1 MARKPRKPCG
11 HVTSARQKARALAL
25 ARHACTI
32 YIYAITLLDP
42 PKKYDRIKGITR
54 IGQTADHM
62 GMGQVATL
70 ARRRRQYEELR
81 NTSKISMLAKE
92 IGWDC
97 FSGMEVLEIIKVDA
111 MSAHQSLNARR
122 EELPRVLCHGQGDVR
137 EIHWIAQKG
146 TWRGLDVD
154 HPEEQTLNEQKG
166 GQGDEW
172 ARIEAQ
178 VRSEDLQAKEACAHN
193 PRRRNCPTCCS
204 NPKSCDYEGCGSV
217 FASSSSL
224 AAHKRTH
231 TGEKPFACDYVGCS
245 ARCTTASDLTVHKR
259 THTGEKPFSCT
270 VCTTSFTHSHSRKQ
284 HELKCVPCQVPC
296 WVP

>member
-224 AAHKRTH
+224 AVHQRTH

-245 ARCTTASDLTVHKR
+245 ARCTTAGGLTKHKR
-259 THTGEKPFSCT
+259 THTGVIP
-270 VCTTSFTHSHSRKQ
+270 
-284 HELKCVPCQVPC
+284 
-296 WVP
+296 

>member
-1 MARKPRKPCG
+1 
-11 HVTSARQKARALAL
+11 
-25 ARHACTI
+25 
-32 YIYAITLLDP
+32 
-42 PKKYDRIKGITR
+42 
-54 IGQTADHM
+54 M

-70 ARRRRQYEELR
+70 ARRRRQYEEGR

-137 EIHWIAQKG
+137 EIHRIAQKG

-154 HPEEQTLNEQKG
+154 HPEEQTLNEQRG

-172 ARIEAQ
+172 VRIEAQ

-193 PRRRNCPTCCS
+193 QRRRDCPICCS

-245 ARCTTASDLTVHKR
+245 ARCTSADALTVHKR
-259 THTGEKPFSCT
+259 THTGEKPFTCDYVGCSARCTTAGALTVHKRTHTGEKPFACDYVGCSALTVHKRAHTGEKPFSCT
-270 VCTTSFTHSHSRKQ
+270 VCTKSFTQSRSCKQ
-284 HELKCVPCQVPC
+284 HELKCVPY
-296 WVP
+296 

>member
-1 MARKPRKPCG
+1 MI
-11 HVTSARQKARALAL
+11 L
-25 ARHACTI
+25 I

-178 VRSEDLQAKEACAHN
+178 VRSEDLQAKEACDHN
-193 PRRRNCPTCCS
+193 PRRRNCPICCS

-217 FASSSSL
+217 FASSSRL
-224 AAHKRTH
+224 AAHQRSRQIT
-231 TGEKPFACDYVGCS
+231 
-245 ARCTTASDLTVHKR
+245 LT
-259 THTGEKPFSCT
+259 S
-270 VCTTSFTHSHSRKQ
+270 
-284 HELKCVPCQVPC
+284 
-296 WVP
+296 